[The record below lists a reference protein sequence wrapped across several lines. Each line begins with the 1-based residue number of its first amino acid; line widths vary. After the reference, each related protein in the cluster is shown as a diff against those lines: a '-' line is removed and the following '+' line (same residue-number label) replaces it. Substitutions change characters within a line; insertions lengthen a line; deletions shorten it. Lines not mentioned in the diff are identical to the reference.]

1 MFPSQLPTPEELS
14 EWATVVLTA
23 TQTSAPSTDADA
35 RSLLAT
41 LTKEGVRRV
50 LKKKMAE
57 LVQMAQ
63 MVENK
68 YAAPTRTHLSYQLSL
83 A

>member
-1 MFPSQLPTPEELS
+1 MFSSQLPTPEELT
-14 EWATVVLTA
+14 EWATAVLKT
-23 TQTSAPSTDADA
+23 TQPSAPLTDVDT
-35 RSLLAT
+35 RSLLAM

-68 YAAPTRTHLSYQLSL
+68 
-83 A
+83 